1 MSACSLTVG
10 VKTSGSI
17 PAASSKES
25 LAGEL
30 EASTKRVTDKDYL
43 ELWNTCRMSKT
54 ENWLNRD
61 IDLEIEK
68 VAHGGIFVARHEGRV
83 VFVSHTAPGE
93 KVRAKVF
100 EDKGGSFARA
110 ETVDVLSASPKR
122 VAHIWKEADRLG
134 AGGAEFGH
142 LALEY
147 QRQLKTDVLEESL
160 SRMSGVHERVQVMP
174 VPGDE
179 LTNGL
184 GYRTRIQLHVSEEGV
199 AGPYRERTHN
209 VVPIKSLPLA
219 AAEINELGV
228 HLKNWQ
234 DVKRIEIST
243 ASTGGVQ
250 WFIDKKIK
258 GDKRLTERALSRSFR
273 ISSGGFW
280 QVHRGAAELLASEI
294 VELSEGLEV
303 DANNLDLYG
312 GVGLFSGALATKY
325 GKKLNITTVES
336 SKVATADA
344 SANLVDLSKH
354 KAVSAPVE
362 GFLKLQI
369 KQGLELAG
377 ATVILDPPRAG
388 AGKNVVDQLTFL
400 KPKKIIYIA
409 CDPVSLAR
417 DLKTFSSA
425 GYRVENI
432 RAYDL
437 FPHTHHFETIAS
449 LVSE

>member
-1 MSACSLTVG
+1 M
-10 VKTSGSI
+10 
-17 PAASSKES
+17 
-25 LAGEL
+25 
-30 EASTKRVTDKDYL
+30 
-43 ELWNTCRMSKT
+43 NKT
-54 ENWLNRD
+54 ENWLNRE
-61 IDLEIEK
+61 IELEIEK

-93 KVRAKVF
+93 RVRAKVF
-100 EDKGGSFARA
+100 EDKGGSFCRA
-110 ETVDVLSASPKR
+110 ETIEVLNSSQKR
-122 VAHIWKEADRLG
+122 VTHIWKEADRLG

-147 QRQLKTDVLEESL
+147 QRQLKTDVLEEAL
-160 SRMSGVHERVQVMP
+160 SRMAGISKRVQVMP

-184 GYRTRIQLHVSEEGV
+184 GYRTRIQLHVSDEGV
-199 AGPYRERTHN
+199 AGPFKERTHT
-209 VVPIKSLPLA
+209 VVPVKTLPLA

-228 HLKNWQ
+228 HLKKWQ
-234 DVKRIEIST
+234 DVKRFEIST
-243 ASTGGVQ
+243 ASTGGIQ
-250 WFIDKKIK
+250 WFIDKKVK
-258 GDKRLTERALSRSFR
+258 GDKRLTERALGRSFR

-294 VELSEGLEV
+294 VELSEGLEL

-336 SKVATADA
+336 SKVATSDA

-354 KAVSAPVE
+354 KAVAAPVE

-369 KQGLELAG
+369 KQGLDLTG

-388 AGKNVVDQLTFL
+388 AGKTVVDQLAFL
-400 KPKKIIYIA
+400 KPKKVIYVA

-417 DLKTFSSA
+417 DLKLFSGS
-425 GYRVENI
+425 GYRVGEI
-432 RAYDL
+432 RAFDL
-437 FPHTHHFETIAS
+437 FPHTHHFETLAT
-449 LVSE
+449 LELE